1 MPPKTASQTPNDDLD
16 TEIALFRYGLI
27 AQILHDP
34 PPVGQQ
40 ETLLR
45 AIAAKCYRI
54 PGSTRTQVST
64 VTLHRYLR
72 AYRRAASRRC
82 GRRGGA
88 MPACRGRCRPQ
99 YSPGLSHCARSNPP
113 RTTQTLVD
121 ILQRDASLT
130 LAHPI
135 NVHTLTTHLRRCGK
149 TRRLLAQRPTAYR
162 RFERDQVNALWQ
174 GDALVGP
181 WLPDPGQA
189 GKQRRG
195 TCFASSTTIAVW
207 YLTPNSSSTR
217 RCPAWNASSSSLS
230 CAAACRRRSMWT
242 TATSMPPPSSAP
254 PPRRWASA
262 ASTRYDVPFKFT
274 GKLGKIV
281 IDLK

>member
-34 PPVGQQ
+34 PPAGQQ

-72 AYRRAASRRC
+72 AYRRGGFEALRPA
-82 GRRGGA
+82 RRGDAGVPRA
-88 MPACRGRCRPQ
+88 LPPAV
-99 YSPGLSHCARSNPP
+99 LARAIALREEQPA

-121 ILQRDASLT
+121 ILQRDASLP

-189 GKQRRG
+189 GQATPRAPVLLHRR
-195 TCFASSTTIAVW
+195 
-207 YLTPNSSSTR
+207 P
-217 RCPAWNASSSSLS
+217 
-230 CAAACRRRSMWT
+230 
-242 TATSMPPPSSAP
+242 
-254 PPRRWASA
+254 
-262 ASTRYDVPFKFT
+262 
-274 GKLGKIV
+274 
-281 IDLK
+281 